1 MIDLTTEYVRSY
13 LQGITQRVAT
23 AGETLDWLNGT
34 PTLNPAELEPG
45 FDGDAPP
52 ESLQAFIR
60 LANLTQS
67 GGPRALNLR
76 RSGAIGNVNWGGD
89 NDNTDERLARL
100 NLDALAARAY
110 KNYFANGITAFWA
123 YLPESGGD
131 PRLQVLGGYLEP
143 LYDDADPAGEIV
155 ALYQVLSNPDSM
167 HASRQYRVRVYD
179 LEERAVRQWDGLA
192 QPYAIGRPP
201 DRVFE
206 NQEPPNIVLSDTDQ
220 DGYAL
225 GEGRTILPFLKQ
237 ELSVQL
243 RIMRASQSH
252 AFGMYAFTGEW
263 QLPTYFGPTQVLM
276 GGENASVDRLAPGE
290 LGPLFT
296 EHDRIQERIR
306 ADARLPITS
315 MTGGDF
321 PSGEAIT
328 QANQAYISACRD
340 DATALA
346 AGLTAGVEAYAR
358 LAGVE
363 PAPVSIEIN
372 REALRTQVLRDARE
386 DYREGII
393 SLRMAAVAASP
404 YYPATTEE
412 ELEEFL
418 DAHEPRTP
426 DPSPGEL
433 NPEDDA

>member
-1 MIDLTTEYVRSY
+1 MIDLTTEYVRAF
-13 LQGITQRVAT
+13 LQGISQRVSI

-52 ESLQAFIR
+52 ESLQAFVR
-60 LANLTQS
+60 LANLAQS
-67 GGPRALNLR
+67 SGPRALNLR
-76 RSGAIGNVNWGGD
+76 RSGSIGNVNWGGD
-89 NDNTDERLARL
+89 SEVADERLTRL
-100 NLDALAARAY
+100 NLPQLAQRAF
-110 KNYFANGITAFWA
+110 KNRFANGITAFWA
-123 YLPESGGD
+123 YQPENTSE

-143 LYDDADPAGEIV
+143 LYGDSDPAGEIV
-155 ALYQVLSNPDSM
+155 ALYQVLANPDSM
-167 HASRQYRVRVYD
+167 QASRQYRVRVYD
-179 LEERAVRQWDGLA
+179 LAERVVRQWDALA
-192 QPYAIGRPP
+192 QPYAIGRAP

-206 NQEPPNIVLSDTDQ
+206 NQEPPAIVVTDTSQ

-225 GEGRTILPFLKQ
+225 GEGQTILPLLKQ

-263 QLPTYFGPTQVLM
+263 QLPAYFGPTQVLM
-276 GGENASVDRLAPGE
+276 GGEAATVDRLAPGE
-290 LGPLFT
+290 LAPLFT

-340 DATALA
+340 DAGAISAALTQA
-346 AGLTAGVEAYAR
+346 VASFSR
-358 LAGVE
+358 LAGIE
-363 PAPVSIEIN
+363 PAPVSIEVN

-386 DYREGII
+386 DYNQGII

-404 YYPATTEE
+404 YYPATSDE
-412 ELEEFL
+412 ELEEFIEL
-418 DAHEPRTP
+418 HEPRIVEP
-426 DPSPGEL
+426 ERGSLDPA
-433 NPEDDA
+433 DDT